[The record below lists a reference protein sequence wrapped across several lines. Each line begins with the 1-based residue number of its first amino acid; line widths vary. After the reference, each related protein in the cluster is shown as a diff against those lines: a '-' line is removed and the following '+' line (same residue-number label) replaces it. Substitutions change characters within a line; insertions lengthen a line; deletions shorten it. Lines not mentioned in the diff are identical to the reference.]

1 MLEAIQYIRRA
12 ILQRL
17 DGEVVVDGVAAPVY
31 GRECQTTPHFH
42 ISAFIAYPITR

>member
-31 GRECQTTPHFH
+31 GRGAKRRH
-42 ISAFIAYPITR
+42 ISTYPRL